1 MKTGKIYPRIGDAQ
15 TVYLKSVVTLPA
27 IEIGDF
33 GNYQKGSESL
43 TFP

>member
-1 MKTGKIYPRIGDAQ
+1 MKDGKIYPRTGDAQ

-33 GNYQKGSESL
+33 TIIKKDAKV
-43 TFP
+43 